1 MEGPGEN
8 VCKQGG
14 CPQDGR
20 CAEAEEEVFEGGLEK
35 RRVITSSQGRSA
47 VGEIGNARGGPGAG
61 KVGRMGPEDQGA
73 EDVNHTESRSL
84 ELRVN

>member
-1 MEGPGEN
+1 M
-8 VCKQGG
+8 K
-14 CPQDGR
+14 
-20 CAEAEEEVFEGGLEK
+20 EEVLEGGLEK
-35 RRVITSSQGRSA
+35 RRVVASSQGRSA
-47 VGEIGNARGGPGAG
+47 VGEIGMARGGPGAG